1 MPSFRAKGGYILRFY
16 KKINMEIS
24 TDKEIN
30 IQMFFKISENN
41 IQIIDIREKYEYELG
56 NIPNSIHIPMDKIL
70 KSIEKIEKNKKVIIY
85 CRSGRRSAAVKYM
98 LEIEHKAQNIYCLEG
113 GYEAFLDYLKN
124 KKK

>member
-1 MPSFRAKGGYILRFY
+1 
-16 KKINMEIS
+16 MEIS

-30 IQMFFKISENN
+30 IQMFFKIYENN